1 LSYKKEGIYP
11 NIYKARL
18 IFPYPLFIIG
28 IFSMAGSGT
37 IRKTYEDLLS
47 DLESSMLNFLLDG
60 EKVIYFW
67 QGIYLMNKWEEYTR
81 KKPDDLAREYLEP
94 EGERV
99 RGTLV
104 LTNMRI
110 IWHQVK
116 NNMDIDL
123 RKLEGIKRFGDRV
136 CIEVMDVFKDYEY
149 RLTYPKVATKEE
161 FEVFR
166 NVILAWKQAAQ
177 KSGDQR

>member
-1 LSYKKEGIYP
+1 MGQNKELGFCSTKDLY
-11 NIYKARL
+11 
-18 IFPYPLFIIG
+18 FYPLFG
-28 IFSMAGSGT
+28 IFFMAVSGT
-37 IRKTYEDLLS
+37 RRKTYEDLLS
-47 DLESSMLNFLLDG
+47 DLENSMLGFLLDG
-60 EKVIYFW
+60 EKVMYFW

-81 KKPDDLAREYLEP
+81 RKPDDLAREYVEP

-99 RGTLV
+99 PGTLV

-116 NNMDIDL
+116 SNMDIDL
-123 RKLEGIKRFGDRV
+123 RKVEEIKRFGDRV
-136 CIEVMDVFKDYEY
+136 AIAVVDVFKDYEY
-149 RLTYPKVATKEE
+149 RLTYPKVATRGE

-177 KSGDQR
+177 KSTPQQ